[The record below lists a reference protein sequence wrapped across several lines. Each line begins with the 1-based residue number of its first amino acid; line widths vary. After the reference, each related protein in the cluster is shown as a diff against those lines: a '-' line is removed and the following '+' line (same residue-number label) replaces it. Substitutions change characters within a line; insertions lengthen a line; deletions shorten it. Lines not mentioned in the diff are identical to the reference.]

1 MTETQ
6 IRENLSKNLTALR
19 KAQGLTQTEL
29 GEKLTYSD
37 KSVSKWE
44 RGDGLP
50 DIVTL
55 EKLAELFGVTVD
67 ALIGAAPP
75 ETQPPVRM
83 RRVPSRSKRIII
95 PLLSAGL
102 VFLVA
107 SVLYL
112 AVTALQLPFAHPARI
127 FLYAVPAACI
137 PLIVFMKLWWGVPQR
152 FCAVSALVW
161 TLALSLWV
169 AFGAARMH
177 GIFIVAAV
185 MQTLVILWYIMR
197 AISRRKRRLAMAAK
211 ENEGGQ

>member
-95 PLLSAGL
+95 PLLILLIFQEAMCLMGC
-102 VFLVA
+102 A
-107 SVLYL
+107 D
-112 AVTALQLPFAHPARI
+112 QLLDIR
-127 FLYAVPAACI
+127 
-137 PLIVFMKLWWGVPQR
+137 KL
-152 FCAVSALVW
+152 
-161 TLALSLWV
+161 
-169 AFGAARMH
+169 
-177 GIFIVAAV
+177 
-185 MQTLVILWYIMR
+185 
-197 AISRRKRRLAMAAK
+197 RKKDK
-211 ENEGGQ
+211 EEKEDPWEV